1 MVPFLFQNIVM
12 KKVVCMIGDCFCF
25 KLLRFHY

>member
-1 MVPFLFQNIVM
+1 M